1 VLFMCCC
8 YTSAALSVRGTAAGW
23 TRSGSCNWD
32 PSDAGYHEVCVTM
45 SSRFLDNSA
54 KHDANDLT
62 SVVSEGGHW
71 CICAWAFAVRA
82 CPPPRACVP
91 RPPSA
96 SKAADGWL
104 KSSH

>member
-1 VLFMCCC
+1 M
-8 YTSAALSVRGTAAGW
+8 AARLSVAKNTWSAHGDVTGW

-32 PSDAGYHEVCVTM
+32 PSDSGYHEVCVTM

-54 KHDANDLT
+54 RHDANDLT

-82 CPPPRACVP
+82 CPL
-91 RPPSA
+91 RPFLHTPNSL
-96 SKAADGWL
+96 SERSG
-104 KSSH
+104 